1 MKTFIIAAI
10 SLDGFIAR
18 FQNDFSLDW
27 TSKEDKK
34 FFVEI
39 TKKAK
44 VVIFGS
50 KTYETIGKPLKD
62 RLNIVYS
69 KQKKYSEVLTTSL
82 PPQELLNDLEKKGF
96 KEVAICG
103 GSSIYTLF
111 MKENLV
117 DEIYLTV
124 EPIIFG
130 NGIKLFNEKINV
142 NLKLIDFK
150 KLNDFGTT
158 VLHYKVLK

>member
-34 FFVEI
+34 FFIET
-39 TKKAK
+39 TKKAG

-62 RLNIVYS
+62 RLNVVYS
-69 KQKKYSEVLTTSL
+69 TQKNYPDTLTTSL
-82 PPQELLNDLEKKGF
+82 PPKELLLKLEQKGF
-96 KEVAICG
+96 NEAAICG

-124 EPIIFG
+124 EPVIFG
-130 NGIKLFNEKINV
+130 NGIKLFNEKINT
-142 NLKLIDFK
+142 NLELIDFK
-150 KLNDFGTT
+150 KLNDSGAI